1 MTLRGSEVPLSPEV
15 LKGTTETCKSSS
27 LENKC
32 MLYSVLI
39 VHKGGQS
46 VMINTGLG
54 PGDKTI
60 KIIVVK

>member
-15 LKGTTETCKSSS
+15 LKDTKETCKNSS

-32 MLYSVLI
+32 MLYSVLT
-39 VHKGGQS
+39 VHKGGLS